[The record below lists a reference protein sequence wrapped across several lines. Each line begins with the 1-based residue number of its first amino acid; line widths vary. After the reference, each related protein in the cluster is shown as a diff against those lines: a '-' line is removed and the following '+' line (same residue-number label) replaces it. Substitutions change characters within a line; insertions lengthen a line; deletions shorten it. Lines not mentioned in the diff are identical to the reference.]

1 MTRAWSLFRRAQAP
15 RSPYAAPAFFFF
27 YLVAAGLAYAL
38 THGQGGLATLWINNG
53 LLAAALLLLP
63 RRDAAPLAI
72 ACTITDFLCALL
84 SGSPPAQAL
93 LISVADL
100 SESILAALLIRR
112 FCGAALDVTI
122 LSRLRNL
129 VLFAAIPAALIVGT
143 AATAAS
149 SLLFAHDFRHVWPA
163 WVGGDALGMVIGA
176 PATLLM
182 ARYRRHQTSIE
193 AHWLERV
200 GLVLLLPLMAGFIF
214 LFAPEA
220 MLFLVFPLGLLAI
233 LRLNASLAILG
244 VLLFAFVATA
254 ATVTGHG
261 PIASSSGDISK
272 QILLLQFYLAL
283 AQLSALVL
291 VSVLAERTRAQN
303 SLKRALSLSRD
314 ARREALAAAGA
325 KGRFLAVMSHEM
337 RTPLNG
343 IAGHAQILDM
353 AQDLPERAREQIR
366 TIRTSCDLLL
376 SLINDVLDYS
386 RTESHQLELSQ
397 RPLSLAEI
405 IDQTVKIVEPLLA
418 DRPVRLVTDCAALQN
433 RWHLGDERRLAQ
445 VLMNLVGNAIKFTAK
460 GSISIRAEV
469 RPGPGRQMDT
479 VKLSVIDTGIG
490 IDPDHQALLFQPFS
504 QVETGMTRNVQGAG
518 LGLAISRSLIELMEG
533 QIGVVSRPGEGSE
546 FWFSVSLTRAQSR
559 AVKTP
564 AVRANSGRSR
574 KPTSRGVPQIL
585 VVDDHEVNRRV
596 AELMLEAAGFSV
608 ATAQNG
614 EEAVQAVRE
623 GAFDLV
629 LMDLHMPVKDGLTA
643 CREIR
648 ALAEPLCQTPIIAMT
663 AAAMPDDIA
672 RCRAAGMEEHIAKPI
687 RREDL
692 ILSVRRA
699 TTLPPALS

>member
-1 MTRAWSLFRRAQAP
+1 MAHALSLFRPAQAP
-15 RSPYAAPAFFFF
+15 RSAYAAPGFFLA
-27 YLVAAGLAYAL
+27 YVITAGLAFAM
-38 THGQGGLATLWINNG
+38 TVGQGGLATLWINNG

-63 RRDAAPLAI
+63 RSDAVPLAI
-72 ACTITDFLCALL
+72 ACAIIDFLCALL
-84 SGSPPAQAL
+84 TGSAPSQAL
-93 LISVADL
+93 LISIADI

-129 VLFAAIPAALIVGT
+129 VLFAVLPAALIVGT
-143 AATAAS
+143 VATTLSA
-149 SLLFAHDFRHVWPA
+149 LLFRHDFHDLWRA

-176 PATLLM
+176 PATLLLV
-182 ARYRRHQTSIE
+182 RYRRYQSNIE

-200 GLVLLLPLMAGFIF
+200 GLVLLLPVTAGFIF
-214 LFAPEA
+214 LIAPA
-220 MLFLVFPLGLLAI
+220 SMLFLVFPVGLVAI
-233 LRLNASLAILG
+233 LRLNASLAILA
-244 VLLFAFVATA
+244 VLLFAFVAA
-254 ATVTGHG
+254 ASTVTGHG
-261 PIASSSGDISK
+261 PIAAGDGDISNK
-272 QILLLQFYLAL
+272 ILLLQFYLAL
-283 AQLSALVL
+283 AQLSALTL
-291 VSVLAERTRAQN
+291 ISVLSERTRAQN
-303 SLKRALSLSRD
+303 GLKRALTLSRD
-314 ARREALAAAGA
+314 ARREAQAAAGA

-353 AQDLPERAREQIR
+353 AQDLPARAREQIR
-366 TIRTSCDLLL
+366 TIRTSCDMLL

-386 RTESHQLELSQ
+386 RTESHQLELSRQ
-397 RPLSLAEI
+397 PLSLTDI
-405 IDQTVKIVEPLLA
+405 VDQTVKIVEPLLA
-418 DRPVRLVTDCAALQN
+418 NRPVRLMTDCVVVKG

-445 VLMNLVGNAIKFTAK
+445 VLMNLVGNAIKFTPE
-460 GSISIRAEV
+460 GSITIRV
-469 RPGPGRQMDT
+469 MVSSGPGRRMDT
-479 VKLSVIDTGIG
+479 VKFSVVDTGIG
-490 IDPDHQALLFQPFS
+490 IAPDHQALLFQPFS

-533 QIGVVSRPGEGSE
+533 QIGLVSRPGEGSE
-546 FWFSVSLTRAQSR
+546 FWFSVTLPRAPSR
-559 AVKTP
+559 SVKTRP
-564 AVRANSGRSR
+564 ARASSGRTR
-574 KPTSRGVPQIL
+574 KPARGGVPQIL

-596 AELMLEAAGFSV
+596 AELMLQAAGFAV
-608 ATAQNG
+608 ATARNG

-687 RREDL
+687 QREDL

-699 TTLPPALS
+699 TTLPPTLP

>member
-1 MTRAWSLFRRAQAP
+1 MTRAWSLFRPAQAP
-15 RSPYAAPAFFFF
+15 RSLYAAPAFFFF

-129 VLFAAIPAALIVGT
+129 VLFAALPAALIVGT

-291 VSVLAERTRAQN
+291 VSVLAERARAQN

-418 DRPVRLVTDCAALQN
+418 GRPVRLVTDCAALQN
-433 RWHLGDERRLAQ
+433 RWHMGDERRLAQ

-546 FWFSVSLTRAQSR
+546 FWFSVSLTRTPSR

-564 AVRANSGRSR
+564 AVRASSGRPR

>member
-1 MTRAWSLFRRAQAP
+1 MTRAWSLFRPAQAP

-254 ATVTGHG
+254 ATVTGRG

-291 VSVLAERTRAQN
+291 IGVLAERTRAQN

-418 DRPVRLVTDCAALQN
+418 GRPVRLVTDCAALQN

-546 FWFSVSLTRAQSR
+546 FWLSVSLTRAPSR

-564 AVRANSGRSR
+564 AVRATSGRPR